1 MRDKASSRTAQPAPT
16 DPRERAVAAHFER
29 AGLSPGEGRIRGG
42 RALASA
48 AGRLLERVLKQV
60 DLKRFVVA
68 GGDTSTTAVK
78 MLGIAALEMIAPLTP
93 GAPMCRALAPNHR
106 LDGRELVLK
115 GGQMGGPSF
124 FSQVKAG
131 RL

>member
-1 MRDKASSRTAQPAPT
+1 MRDKASSRTGSTGPD

-29 AGLSPGEGRIRGG
+29 AGLSPGEGRIPGG
-42 RALASA
+42 RALVA

-106 LDGRELVLK
+106 LDGRELVLE